1 MQIPHKII
9 PIKFVT
15 TDVIAKLRKRNFTS
29 LVSELKSKQQSL
41 TVIEK
46 KLANDP
52 SRTEVKA
59 LIDSRKEA
67 KRHIN
72 TVDKP
77 LLDAQKEKQSIVD
90 GYLDKVAKERQIK
103 GTTDLLILQ
112 GYLPLFE
119 KKANI
124 FSLARL
130 DPEACRA
137 ALLLPAVKYKFS
149 LVDKDMARLNQ
160 SLSQHTLGGDY
171 AVLVEAQL
179 DLDTI
184 HTVRNEIFND
194 YSRADDEIINLMKSV
209 VEFVPEGV
217 TMN

>member
-1 MQIPHKII
+1 MQTPHKIK

-15 TDVIAKLRKRNFTS
+15 TDVIAKLRKRNMTS
-29 LVSELKSKQQSL
+29 LVTELKSNQKSL
-41 TVIEK
+41 SVIEQR
-46 KLANDP
+46 LANDK
-52 SRTEVKA
+52 SRTETKA

-72 TVDKP
+72 KVDKSF
-77 LLDAQKEKQSIVD
+77 LEAQKEKQLIVD
-90 GYLDKVAKERQIK
+90 GYLQKVAKERQVK

-124 FSLARL
+124 FSLAVI

-137 ALLLPAVKYKFS
+137 ALLLPAVKHKFS
-149 LVDKDMARLNQ
+149 LVDKDMMRLIK
-160 SLSQHTLGGDY
+160 SLSQHTLGDEYGN
-171 AVLVEAQL
+171 LVEAQH
-179 DLDTI
+179 DLDTFQ
-184 HTVRNEIFND
+184 TVRDDLFNS
-194 YSRADDEIINLMKSV
+194 YATADDELNQHMQGV
-209 VEFVPEGV
+209 VELIPEGA